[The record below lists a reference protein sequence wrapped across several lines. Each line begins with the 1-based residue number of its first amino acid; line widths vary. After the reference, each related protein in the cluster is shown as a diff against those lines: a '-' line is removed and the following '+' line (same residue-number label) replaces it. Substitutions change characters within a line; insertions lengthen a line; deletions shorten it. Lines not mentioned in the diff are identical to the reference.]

1 MTSHGSYFGMDDL
14 VHFFHARLNEH
25 ARRLAHTVV
34 AVWRADAFHTSPPPE
49 AGAGWWPG
57 AAAREEGSRWWNSPA
72 VGGYASWGTHRYARA
87 PRKLRWAFREGHE
100 WCFIESGVLTIVPDE
115 ELAPSVELKK
125 GDLACIVRCK
135 RLESSFVGFLFSAF
149 SSF

>member
-1 MTSHGSYFGMDDL
+1 M
-14 VHFFHARLNEH
+14 
-25 ARRLAHTVV
+25 V

-87 PRKLRWAFREGHE
+87 PRKLRWAFREGPE

-115 ELAPSVELKK
+115 ELAPSVELKA

-135 RLESSFVGFLFSAF
+135 RLESSSGSCFLLSLPFEYF
-149 SSF
+149 SSLLLLLLLLLLCGGGQPTKEHLLTH